1 MKGIRHSN
9 VPFLNIAFPRKGHFK
24 WQALSVHVGN
34 KTFKCNVCD
43 ATFSQKFETKPCCI
57 SSWTNKQTNK
67 HLNVTFVT
75 MNVHIFKN
83 DIVNIASVHEW
94 PKPFLCDICGYTCS
108 RKGDM
113 NKHILSVHERTKSFR
128 CDICGHTC
136 SR

>member
-1 MKGIRHSN
+1 MLL
-9 VPFLNIAFPRKGHFK
+9 FLKSLKQNHVV
-24 WQALSVHVGN
+24 SVH
-34 KTFKCNVCD
+34 
-43 ATFSQKFETKPCCI
+43 E
-57 SSWTNKQTNK
+57 QTNK

-75 MNVHIFKN
+75 MNVHIFKS

-113 NKHILSVHERTKSFR
+113 NKHVLSVHERTKSFR

-136 SR
+136 SRKVDMNKHVLPVHEGKKPFKCVVTNKL